1 MSEKKL
7 PDWAESIKNL
17 YEEGA
22 TDVEVMADRKWDK
35 ATFDDYYT
43 SSPGFKKLVDMGR
56 LMSKAWWVKQV
67 RTNLNNRQFNGAIYA
82 LYMKNNFGWAEKQE
96 TETKSPSMM
105 SNDEIVSLY
114 DKIAPQIASYAKAE
128 TSGGSAGKN
137 QTYREV
143 VQKAAA

>member
-7 PDWAESIKNL
+7 PDWAEPIKLL

-22 TDVEVMADRKWDK
+22 TDVEVMAEFKWDK

-43 SSPGFKKLVDMGR
+43 KSPGFKKLVDMGR

-96 TETKSPSMM
+96 TETKSPKMM
-105 SNDEIVSLY
+105 SNDEIASAFELL
-114 DKIAPQIASYAKAE
+114 APQIASYAKAE
-128 TSGGSAGKN
+128 TSDGSAGKN
-137 QTYREV
+137 QAYREA